1 MIRTLLSLTPGQWG
15 LRVTMLVG
23 LLVAL
28 GTTGSVGNWPPVWLV
43 LLVGSLA
50 VGYAVLPETS
60 VGTVA
65 MGLVLAW
72 WGLAFR
78 DGLHVQAL
86 FAAAG
91 LLAAHLAGVV
101 VAYGPARM
109 AVDRATTL
117 LWVRRGAAVFVMAP
131 LLFGFALWVRD
142 QPEPGGIWVAGLAV
156 AVAAIGAGAAG
167 IVGGKVDL

>member
-1 MIRTLLSLTPGQWG
+1 MIRTLRHLTPGQWA
-15 LRVTMLVG
+15 LRATMVVG

-28 GTTGSVGNWPPVWLV
+28 AATGLVGNWPPLWLA
-43 LLVGSLA
+43 LPVGGLA

-65 MGLVLAW
+65 MGLVMAW

-78 DGLHVQAL
+78 DGLHVEVL
-86 FAAAG
+86 LAAAG

-101 VAYGPARM
+101 TAYGPARM

-117 LWVRRGAAVFVMAP
+117 LWVRRGATVFVMAP
-131 LLFGFALWVRD
+131 LLFGFAVWVRD
-142 QPEPGGIWVAGLAV
+142 QPEPEGLWVAGLAV
-156 AVAAIGAGAAG
+156 AVAAIGTGAAG
-167 IVGGKVDL
+167 IAAGKVDM